1 MGEVHWKQPLAE
13 RVINWDARHEQA
25 NNLAHNEKVSNFK
38 NHSLFFKNIAKTR
51 HKTELRVDKQT
62 KAFVTLV
69 F

>member
-38 NHSLFFKNIAKTR
+38 IIHFFLKTFP
-51 HKTELRVDKQT
+51 KAQNGTES
-62 KAFVTLV
+62 
-69 F
+69 